1 MLQGFY
7 RGYAGDY
14 DASKAAEDA
23 GMVFVTPQRA
33 AGEFYASK
41 RARQK
46 GLDPHLEMILAD
58 PFSGYAYGHA
68 IPTGPMNRKVD
79 FTKARQLQPE
89 DVKGRTQ
96 LYAEGGAVKF
106 DADEIARIADEVA
119 AQPAAAPV
127 ALPPERPVI
136 PEDRSLPVR
145 MMGMGDERA
154 GMYRGRFEVPMGEY
168 TAGVGTG
175 GTYYNTPEG
184 RKFTLSGR
192 EISGSMPFLG
202 GRLSGSYYRDPKAN
216 MREARINYSRQFAAG
231 GLVNYDPNEIDTIV
245 SRVKEEFHG

>member
-58 PFSGYAYGHA
+58 PFAGFAYGHA
-68 IPTGPMNRKVD
+68 IPTGPSNRKVD
-79 FTKARQLQPE
+79 FTKARQLQPD
-89 DVKGRTQ
+89 DVRDRTK
-96 LYAEGGAVKF
+96 LYAEGGAVNY
-106 DADEIARIADEVA
+106 DPDEIAQIA
-119 AQPAAAPV
+119 
-127 ALPPERPVI
+127 
-136 PEDRSLPVR
+136 
-145 MMGMGDERA
+145 ERA
-154 GMYRGRFEVPMGEY
+154 TRG
-168 TAGVGTG
+168 
-175 GTYYNTPEG
+175 
-184 RKFTLSGR
+184 
-192 EISGSMPFLG
+192 
-202 GRLSGSYYRDPKAN
+202 
-216 MREARINYSRQFAAG
+216 FAAG

-245 SRVKEEFHG
+245 SRVKEEFHA